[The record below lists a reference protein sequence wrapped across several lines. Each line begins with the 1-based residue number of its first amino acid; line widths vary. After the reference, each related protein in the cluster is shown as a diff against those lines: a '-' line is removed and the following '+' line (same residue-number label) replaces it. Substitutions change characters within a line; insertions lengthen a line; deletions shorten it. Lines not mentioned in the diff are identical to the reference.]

1 MTIGCIR
8 RTPDA
13 KIMTMKDG
21 RAHLPHKPEHAVNL
35 ETAAVVRLTVRD
47 AHPGDARAMLAM
59 PPTRPTTPQPCC
71 RPPLVLLDR
80 VGDKPYHGNA
90 TTVGLPEPGLPTYE
104 SEPNRTGHRSP
115 RRAAARA
122 RVYQPRRIR
131 SALGPRLLRPPATTT
146 HREPLMRLAT
156 PEPLVHHIQQ
166 GDSSCRR

>member
-21 RAHLPHKPEHAVNL
+21 RAHLPHKSEHAVNL

-59 PPTRPTTPQPCC
+59 PPTPQPCC

-80 VGDKPYHGNA
+80 VGDKPYHGKCD
-90 TTVGLPEPGLPTYE
+90 Y
-104 SEPNRTGHRSP
+104 
-115 RRAAARA
+115 RRATGAGIADLRVRAEPHGAPVAQAGRRPRA
-122 RVYQPRRIR
+122 RISTPGGYAAP
-131 SALGPRLLRPPATTT
+131 LGRVCSGRPRPPHTAS
-146 HREPLMRLAT
+146 P
-156 PEPLVHHIQQ
+156 
-166 GDSSCRR
+166 